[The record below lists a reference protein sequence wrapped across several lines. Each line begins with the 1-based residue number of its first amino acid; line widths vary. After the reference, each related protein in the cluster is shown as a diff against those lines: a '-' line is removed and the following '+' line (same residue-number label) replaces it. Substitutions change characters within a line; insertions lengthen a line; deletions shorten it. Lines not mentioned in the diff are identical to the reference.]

1 MYNNLLAYCGN
12 SGDWVGAIRAY
23 EVSSK
28 TLIHH
33 CNPMSQLPLR
43 LASLAA
49 NFRSFA
55 GIRQEGLCAES
66 LRLQLHHQFVQ
77 EG

>member
-1 MYNNLLAYCGN
+1 MRTIRNNKDRIEAMYNNLLAYCGN

-43 LASLAA
+43 LALLAA
-49 NFRSFA
+49 NSV
-55 GIRQEGLCAES
+55 GIVIS
-66 LRLQLHHQFVQ
+66 LV
-77 EG
+77 EIN